1 MIHTRICDLL
11 GIVHPIVLGG
21 MGTATTAPLVAAV
34 SNAGGFGTLG
44 TSAFNAASLDTEVA
58 SIRERTEKPFGINHL
73 LFQIQEDMFAVTLS
87 AKPTVAAFA
96 WARKDQNLREYFRRA
111 HDAGSTVMYMAGEV
125 PEALRAAD
133 AGADVIV
140 AQGTEAGGHVGWMA
154 SLPLL
159 PMMVKAVAPLPVL
172 SAGGIGDGR
181 GLAAALALGADGV
194 LLGTRFMATP
204 EAPIHPNFKQ
214 AIVKSDGHDT
224 VLTEIPDLASQR
236 VWPGAM
242 SRAQRNSFIE
252 RWAGREW
259 ALRQNAREVGR
270 QVAAAR
276 AAGDINNA
284 SLSFG
289 QDAGLIDSIKS
300 VREVIQNIISEA
312 EDIIKDRLPS
322 LLRESGESNKLSS
335 DKKTS

>member
-11 GIVHPIVLGG
+11 GVRHPIILGG

-44 TSAFNAASLDTEVA
+44 TSAFNAATLESEIA
-58 SIRERTEKPFGINHL
+58 SIHERTEKPFGINHL
-73 LFQIQEDMFAVTLS
+73 LFQIQEDMYSVTLR
-87 AKPTVAAFA
+87 AQPTVAAFA
-96 WARKDQNLREYFRRA
+96 WARKDQNLRDYFTRA
-111 HDAGSTVMYMAGEV
+111 HDAGCKVMYMAGEV
-125 PEALRAAD
+125 AEAVRAAES
-133 AGADVIV
+133 GADVLV
-140 AQGTEAGGHVGWMA
+140 AQGTEAGGHVVWMA
-154 SLPLL
+154 SLPLV

-172 SAGGIGDGR
+172 SAGGIADGR

-204 EAPIHPNFKQ
+204 EAPIHANFKQ

-224 VLTEIPDLASQR
+224 VLTEIPDLAGQR

-242 SRAQRNSFIE
+242 SRAQRNQFIE
-252 RWAGREW
+252 RWSGREW
-259 ALRQNAREVGR
+259 ALRQNAGDVGK

-276 AAGDINNA
+276 AAGDIDNA

-300 VREVIQNIISEA
+300 VKEVVQEIIAEA
-312 EDIIKDRLPS
+312 EGIIEDRLPKM
-322 LLRESGESNKLSS
+322 LQ
-335 DKKTS
+335 

>member
-11 GIVHPIVLGG
+11 GIVHPIILGG

-44 TSAFNAASLDTEVA
+44 TSAFNAATLESEIA
-58 SIRERTEKPFGINHL
+58 SIHERTDRPFGINHL
-73 LFQIQEDMFAVTLS
+73 LFQIREDMFAVTLR
-87 AKPTVAAFA
+87 AKPAVAAFA
-96 WARKDQNLREYFRRA
+96 WARKDQDLKDYFQRA
-111 HDAGSTVMYMAGEV
+111 HDVGAKVMYMAGEV
-125 PEALRAAD
+125 PEAVRAAE
-133 AGADVIV
+133 AGADVLV
-140 AQGTEAGGHVGWMA
+140 AQGTEAGGHVVWMA
-154 SLPLL
+154 SLPLV
-159 PMMVKAVAPLPVL
+159 PMVVKAVAPLPVL
-172 SAGGIGDGR
+172 SAGGIADGR
-181 GLAAALALGADGV
+181 GLAAALALGAEGV

-204 EAPIHPNFKQ
+204 EAPIHANFKQ

-242 SRAQRNSFIE
+242 SRAQRNKFIE
-252 RWAGREW
+252 RWSGREW
-259 ALRQNAREVGR
+259 ALRQSASEIGK

-276 AAGDINNA
+276 AAGDIDNA

-300 VREVIQNIISEA
+300 VGEVIQDVVAEA
-312 EDIIKDRLPS
+312 EKIIRDKLPG
-322 LLRESGESNKLSS
+322 LLR
-335 DKKTS
+335 

>member
-11 GIVHPIVLGG
+11 GIVHPIILGG

-44 TSAFNAASLDTEVA
+44 TSAFNAATLETEIA
-58 SIRERTEKPFGINHL
+58 SIRERTDKPFGINHL
-73 LFQIQEDMFAVTLS
+73 LFQIQEDMFAVTLR
-87 AKPTVAAFA
+87 ARPTVAAFA
-96 WARKDQNLREYFRRA
+96 WARMDQDLRTYFQRA
-111 HDAGSTVMYMAGEV
+111 HDAGAKVMHMAGEV
-125 PEALRAAD
+125 PEALRAAE
-133 AGADVIV
+133 AGADVLV

-159 PMMVKAVAPLPVL
+159 PMIVKAVAPLPVL
-172 SAGGIGDGR
+172 CAGGIADGR
-181 GLAAALALGADGV
+181 GLAAALALGAEGV

-204 EAPIHPNFKQ
+204 EAPIHAKFKQ

-242 SRAQRNSFIE
+242 SRAQRNKFIE
-252 RWAGREW
+252 RWSGREW
-259 ALRQNAREVGR
+259 ALRQNAPEVGK
-270 QVAAAR
+270 QTAAAR
-276 AAGDINNA
+276 AAGDVDNA

-300 VREVIQNIISEA
+300 VREVVQEIVAEA
-312 EDIIKDRLPS
+312 EGIIKDRLPG
-322 LLRESGESNKLSS
+322 LLQ
-335 DKKTS
+335 